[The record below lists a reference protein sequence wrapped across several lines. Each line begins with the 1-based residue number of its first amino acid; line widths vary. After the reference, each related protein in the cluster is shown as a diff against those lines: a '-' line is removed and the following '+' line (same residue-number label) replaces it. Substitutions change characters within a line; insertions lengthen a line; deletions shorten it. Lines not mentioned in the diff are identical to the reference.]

1 MPNMDKEEPNRA
13 KLRSEGISPGCM
25 GSRADKQL
33 SIRTLPTASEEL
45 PELAELRSNTTRPE
59 CAESSMDDMNSD
71 RAMP

>member
-1 MPNMDKEEPNRA
+1 MPDVNKEGSDCA

-45 PELAELRSNTTRPE
+45 PELTELRSNTTRPE